1 MAVRAEIRLDVVA
14 TMTCIIGMEHGGK
27 VYIGADSISL
37 NGWAKDIT
45 ADKKVFRKGDLLFG
59 VAGSPRQKQ
68 ILQYHVVDMPHLP
81 TVSDEEYLV
90 RAVVEPARMAFRECG
105 FTDMDNGRETGASF
119 LIGYRGKLYS
129 VENSF
134 QLCRSARGFYAMGA
148 GDDFA
153 MGALQALMD
162 ADDNMVQSQFPETLL
177 MWALETAEKLSACV
191 CGPYHIE
198 VLGGEPAEESK
209 LSDEDAEKFTEV
221 LVNGQAV
228 RFVDKRFHEVK
239 QWELPPEP
247 RPSANPPSSINL

>member
-1 MAVRAEIRLDVVA
+1 
-14 TMTCIIGMEHGGK
+14 MTCIIGMEHGGK

-68 ILQYHVVDMPHLP
+68 ILQYHVTDMPHLP

-90 RAVVEPARMAFRECG
+90 RAVVEPARVAFRECG

-129 VENSF
+129 VEDSF
-134 QLCRSARGFYAMGA
+134 QLCRSARGFYAIGA

-153 MGALQALMD
+153 MGALQMLID
-162 ADDNMVQSQFPETLL
+162 VCEIEPEKFIEL
-177 MWALETAEKLSACV
+177 ALETAEKLSACV

-198 VLGGEPAEESK
+198 VLEGEPADESK
-209 LSDEDAEKFTEV
+209 LSDEDAAKFTEV
-221 LVNGQAV
+221 LVNGQDV
-228 RFVDKRFHEVK
+228 QFVDKRFHEVK
-239 QWELPPEP
+239 QWAEGQINSPPAPPEP
-247 RPSANPPSSINL
+247 RPAANSPSSISL